1 MEDQV
6 DRLIY
11 LLEELGRQA
20 EERLMT
26 YPMHHSSTVHL
37 VLGKLFNDYVSQLRE
52 SSGEGL
58 VSILDE
64 VAIPDDDAG
73 VEAMVSEIALRARQ
87 IAAELRYQEWQAA
100 EGDEEGRED
109 WADALIRLAEA
120 GVDTDDLINSTDILM
135 AGRGVDRAWV
145 DRIVKLACAG
155 IDVDDLITNLAY
167 RRPPQGPFHR
177 HPRAPRPPRGP
188 RFPRGERI
196 AISVVG
202 DPRGTRVYRGGDP
215 AGTNDAA
222 AAEKSEEARAWRV
235 DLLSRVEKGEI
246 TPEEAVELLKQGE

>member
-37 VLGKLFNDYVSQLRE
+37 ILGKLFNDYVSQLRE

-120 GVDTDDLINSTDILM
+120 GVDTDDLINSTDVLM

-177 HPRAPRPPRGP
+177 HPRALARRVDRGFRGGTHRDLCRRRPAGNARLQGRRPRRDKRRSGGGEVGRGP
-188 RFPRGERI
+188 G
-196 AISVVG
+196 V
-202 DPRGTRVYRGGDP
+202 
-215 AGTNDAA
+215 AG
-222 AAEKSEEARAWRV
+222 
-235 DLLSRVEKGEI
+235 
-246 TPEEAVELLKQGE
+246 